1 MRLRIIQTGAP
12 ALKITP
18 CGRFTRLWRC
28 RSFSKSPC
36 QLASASDKAG
46 VHESDIANDRGCLSF
61 FRLHNRREDVRPR
74 TWYDTPTG
82 CRNSW
87 PSRCSPQQRP
97 YEQLEYTHRLIT
109 GWSWDRS
116 DFNVILKD
124 GRVVEFG
131 HGETRNRSPQV
142 VYIPP
147 VQVQHSGTVHVGY

>member
-82 CRNSW
+82 CRNSR
-87 PSRCSPQQRP
+87 SEEHTSELQSLTNLVCRLL
-97 YEQLEYTHRLIT
+97 LEKKKNNQIQNQ
-109 GWSWDRS
+109 DA
-116 DFNVILKD
+116 K
-124 GRVVEFG
+124 
-131 HGETRNRSPQV
+131 
-142 VYIPP
+142 
-147 VQVQHSGTVHVGY
+147 